1 MFWLSNSE
9 SEGESQGTNN
19 KIKRNIWRIYAIFY
33 ISRHMSSGLIQV
45 QKHKQHHCKLQN
57 CPPNYLWY
65 HKNPNI
71 WPHLGLWL
79 KKNLKK
85 KKKSLHLLDSVK
97 LSWSHTELG
106 TISLNLWV
114 VCVFFV
120 KLWLVR
126 CTSLDSTL
134 LKSVTYANLVSCSQ
148 TWNPLLSDK
157 HDSCINST

>member
-79 KKNLKK
+79 KKNFKK
-85 KKKSLHLLDSVK
+85 KKKPA
-97 LSWSHTELG
+97 
-106 TISLNLWV
+106 
-114 VCVFFV
+114 
-120 KLWLVR
+120 
-126 CTSLDSTL
+126 STWFCQIVL
-134 LKSVTYANLVSCSQ
+134 VTYRTGNNKFKLVGCLCFLCETMTCQMHKPGQHTAEICDICKSGL
-148 TWNPLLSDK
+148 LLSDMK
-157 HDSCINST
+157 PSAFR